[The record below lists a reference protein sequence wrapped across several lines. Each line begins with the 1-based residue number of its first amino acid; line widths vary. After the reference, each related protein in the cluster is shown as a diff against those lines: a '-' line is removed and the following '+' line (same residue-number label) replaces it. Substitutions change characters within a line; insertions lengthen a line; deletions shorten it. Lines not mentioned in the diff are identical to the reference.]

1 MEECL
6 AAHPR
11 PHAQADRPD
20 GARGAGRPEGRYLFY
35 WKERNL
41 TVFFSR
47 YIIPQARDG
56 YPCVHGAES
65 RYPGYFVVATTL
77 NQAGPVRSDGC
88 MPARYIDSERVP
100 FFVLPAPRLGQ
111 VEVGDIV
118 VGQLTLGARTQ
129 IAYGIVADTGPFNQI
144 GEGSI
149 AFNQKLLAR
158 SDLIMNL
165 RALESVDIDLGRL
178 ERQEGQQ
185 GTLAILVLGGT
196 KQLLGGN
203 YSRETIERVGREA
216 FARWSGAAGGT
227 RRLNACIAQAT
238 TNPH

>member
-1 MEECL
+1 
-6 AAHPR
+6 
-11 PHAQADRPD
+11 
-20 GARGAGRPEGRYLFY
+20 
-35 WKERNL
+35 
-41 TVFFSR
+41 
-47 YIIPQARDG
+47 
-56 YPCVHGAES
+56 
-65 RYPGYFVVATTL
+65 
-77 NQAGPVRSDGC
+77 
-88 MPARYIDSERVP
+88 MPARYVDSEQVP

-203 YSRETIERVGREA
+203 YSRETIEQAGREA
-216 FARWSGAAGGT
+216 FARWSGAAGT